1 MAEKFN
7 MDWARGVI
15 DSSMEQ
21 AKGFVENPEQMNGLL
36 QQLQDMLA
44 NLPESTMAAFKNVPL
59 MASMVK
65 DYITRAY
72 TEVSPKVVISLVSA
86 FLYIVKKKDLISD
99 SIPIV
104 GLLDDISVVTLVMS
118 ICEPELKA
126 YAAWRA
132 EHQGADP
139 IDISS
144 DAEVTS

>member
-15 DSSMEQ
+15 DSGMEQ

-36 QQLQDMLA
+36 QQLQDMLV

-126 YAAWRA
+126 YAAWCA
-132 EHQGADP
+132 EHQDADP

-144 DAEVTS
+144 NAEVTS